1 MLTCY
6 KLIPTGL
13 SNKENNWSVRLA
25 VTAIK
30 ENIPCAE
37 PNATIHGTTKICQM
51 ERVSKE
57 SETASQLDNGV
68 Q

>member
-13 SNKENNWSVRLA
+13 SNKENNWSA

-37 PNATIHGTTKICQM
+37 PQCNHP
-51 ERVSKE
+51 
-57 SETASQLDNGV
+57 
-68 Q
+68 

>member
-30 ENIPCAE
+30 ENMPSVE
-37 PNATIHGTTKICQM
+37 PIHGTMKICQM